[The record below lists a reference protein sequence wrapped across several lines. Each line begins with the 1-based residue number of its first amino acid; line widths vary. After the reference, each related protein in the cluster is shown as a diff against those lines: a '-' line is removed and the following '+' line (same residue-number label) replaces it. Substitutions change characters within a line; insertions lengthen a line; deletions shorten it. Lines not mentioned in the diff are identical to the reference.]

1 MTINLD
7 PGLASLGLP
16 PAEVIDAL
24 IAGVVRIRR
33 RAELYEPDATTPFDI
48 NRWDARLTGGQITVD
63 RDRNERRMCDLQ
75 FENNDNSL
83 DINAIEGFWYDKIIK
98 VFWGIRYNNDAGPA
112 FWETQVGEFMIDR
125 ISEGRFP
132 HVAKVT
138 GRDYTKKCLNTK
150 IGSSIQFPQGT
161 PIENIVQALAANS
174 GITKFRLPYT
184 GLSYDRDA
192 VFERGTDR
200 WKIMHD
206 IADSVAYEVY
216 FTGDGY
222 LTMRPYPDPTFSPVQ
237 WIFRGGELDGTLVDY
252 ERSSND
258 SRIKN
263 KIVVVGA
270 GSTTETGVT
279 RIVYAEASNT
289 DVNSPTR
296 IARIGE
302 RTEFIESEFYTTT
315 EQAQRFANARL
326 AVSALEEYEI
336 NFSSMIIPWLDAGD
350 IVDVHDNSD
359 PSTYIPRRFLLSNY
373 TLPMSLGAMTAV
385 GRRITL
391 VGTTENLE
399 YQ

>member
-7 PGLASLGLP
+7 PGLVSLGLP

-24 IAGVVRIRR
+24 IAGVVRIKR
-33 RAELYEPDATTPFDI
+33 RAELYESDGETPFDI
-48 NRWDARLTGGQITVD
+48 NRWDARLTGGTITVD
-63 RDRNERRMCDLQ
+63 RDRNERRMCDLN

-83 DINAIEGFWYDKIIK
+83 DIDAVQGFWYDKIIK
-98 VFWGIRYNNDAGPA
+98 TFWGIRYNNESGPA
-112 FWETQVGEFMIDR
+112 FWEMQIGEFMIDR
-125 ISEGRFP
+125 ITEGRFP
-132 HVAKVT
+132 HVARIT

-150 IGSSIQFPQGT
+150 IGSSVQFPSGT
-161 PIENIVQALAANS
+161 PVESIVRALAANS

-206 IADSVAYEVY
+206 IADSIAYEVY
-216 FTGDGY
+216 FTADGY
-222 LTMRPYPDPTFSPVQ
+222 LTMRPYPDPTFSPVR
-237 WIFRGGELDGTLVDY
+237 WIFRGGTLDGTLVDY
-252 ERSSND
+252 ELSAND

-263 KIVVVGA
+263 KIIVVGTS
-270 GSTTETGVT
+270 STSSIGISRT
-279 RIVYAEASNT
+279 VYAEAANN

-302 RTEFIESEFYTTT
+302 RTEFIESDYYTTD
-315 EQAQRFANARL
+315 EQALNFCNARL
-326 AVSALEEYEI
+326 AVSALEEFDM

-350 IVDVHDNSD
+350 IVDVHDDAD
-359 PSTYIPRRFLLSNY
+359 PSTYVPRRFLLSNFS
-373 TLPMSLGAMTAV
+373 LPLSLGPMTAL

-391 VGTTENLE
+391 VGVTENLE